1 MASYSPLYPGVDMDT
16 KMVDQNYDHWAE
28 DTALA
33 VGILPNYPALIEE
46 TVLDLGRFGDNRI
59 SSCQ

>member
-1 MASYSPLYPGVDMDT
+1 
-16 KMVDQNYDHWAE
+16 MVVQDYDHLAE

-33 VGILPNYPALIEE
+33 VGILPNFPALIEE
-46 TVLDLGRFGDNRI
+46 TVLDLGRFGYNRI